1 MSKRE
6 GSRAP
11 RYFQFYNGEW
21 EKLPIFKGW
30 LAPVPD
36 NRHKAFCKYC
46 KKEFRA
52 HRTDLRTHARSRK
65 HQKAGD
71 MYFSDSKKDE
81 NPDINSQNV
90 ADIDRSDVNS
100 SDGWDEG
107 DANVAEVEDVPP
119 PCMGTMACM
128 QLMSAENQTVVSGGV
143 STQVLD
149 LVRGVP
155 VSRMAVTLWL
165 ECGNSWTQ
173 ISEGITDADGRCT
186 NLLQLNEIVA
196 GRYKMHFEVKKYF
209 TLGLHDTFYPF
220 IEVTFDVSD
229 PLEQYHV
236 PLLLS
241 PFGYMVYRGR

>member
-1 MSKRE
+1 MSQRE
-6 GSRAP
+6 SSGNTRC
-11 RYFQFYNGEW
+11 FQFYKGEW
-21 EKLPIFKGW
+21 EKLSIFKGW

-65 HQKAGD
+65 HQRAGD
-71 MYFSDSKKDE
+71 VYISDSKKND
-81 NPDINSQNV
+81 NPDSSSQIN
-90 ADIDRSDVNS
+90 ADKHDVNG
-100 SDGWDEG
+100 SDGWEEM
-107 DANVAEVEDVPP
+107 DANIAGVEVAPP
-119 PCMGTMACM
+119 TRIGTTACM
-128 QLMSAENQTVVSGGV
+128 QLMGAENRSDATGGI

-149 LVRGVP
+149 LVLGVP
-155 VSRMAVTLWL
+155 VSRMAVKLWL
-165 ECGNSWTQ
+165 ECGNTWTQ

-186 NLLQLNEIVA
+186 TLLRTNEVVA